1 MKGNNIEKINAKIS
15 KEESKLSALKLRKDE
30 IMRDIQKT
38 EKTLENLRSEVQLE
52 EMKNFLVLVKNNN
65 MTVSDIQTAMINK
78 DFLTLQEKIE
88 QTIEENSTSEYTQTN
103 DEGDLM

>member
-88 QTIEENSTSEYTQTN
+88 QTIEENSTSEYTQAN

>member
-38 EKTLENLRSEVQLE
+38 EKALENLRSEVQLE